1 MVFGIFEN
9 KVDDVSKATDIIRDY
24 LQKQSGDL
32 GLIMFRIEKV
42 TPNKKENVWYVDCS
56 LFTNL
61 GATRRSFYH
70 AKVNIAT
77 GKIEEIIK
85 SDLPRG

>member
-1 MVFGIFEN
+1 MVLGVFEN
-9 KVDDVSKATDIIRDY
+9 KVDDASKATDIVRDY

-42 TPNKKENVWYVDCS
+42 TPNKQENVWHVDCS

-61 GATRRSFYH
+61 GAIKRTYYH
-70 AKVNIAT
+70 AKVNIKT
-77 GKIEEIIK
+77 GKIDEVIK
-85 SDLPRG
+85 LDKPSG